1 MTASIRGHQTQVKLF
16 NNGSQINLLTVTR
29 FEANQDSSM
38 SRSFYVGNPVGEG
51 DQTIEGWSGSLECEV
66 KDAAVD
72 QLVDAIVTQNLAGVG
87 ATEFTIVDTE
97 FYTNGTQQSYVY
109 SDVQMMMSKSQS
121 GLNEKV
127 TKRLQ
132 WQASLRTPV

>member
-1 MTASIRGHQTQVKLF
+1 MAASIRGHQTQVKLF
-16 NNGSQINLLTVTR
+16 NNGSQVNLLTVTR

-66 KDAAVD
+66 KDASVD
-72 QLVDAIVTQNLAGVG
+72 QLIDAIVTQNLAGVG

-97 FYTNGTQQSYVY
+97 FYTNGTKQSYVY
-109 SDVQMMMSKSQS
+109 SDVQMMMSKSQA

-132 WQASLRTPV
+132 WQASVRTPV